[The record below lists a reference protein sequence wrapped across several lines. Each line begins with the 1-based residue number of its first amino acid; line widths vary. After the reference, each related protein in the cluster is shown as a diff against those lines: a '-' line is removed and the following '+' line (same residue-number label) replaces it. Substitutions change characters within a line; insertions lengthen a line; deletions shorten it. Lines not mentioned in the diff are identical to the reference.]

1 MWYLQ
6 WGYVMSAP
14 NSYTNDLIRRLKEA
28 DAKRIECTAHAGPHS
43 LFGEAAIA
51 LERHDGPL
59 GEAKNAMRWNTCLRL
74 RAFPVRLGTPL
85 YKDGGYVTWTING
98 EFYGGSEN
106 ECVDDAMRSS
116 ATVERSTE
124 GV

>member
-1 MWYLQ
+1 M
-6 WGYVMSAP
+6 AP
-14 NSYTNDLIRRLKEA
+14 DSYTNDLIRRLKEA

-51 LERHDGPL
+51 LERYDGPL

-116 ATVERSTE
+116 ATHGE
-124 GV
+124 GSA